1 MFVKLVAMLQE
12 IMYNITPTIY
22 YLVEYTI
29 VTVSSLYKTNLVTF
43 IQDRLGRNPCQENK
57 NANYFKAGSTVR
69 CFTCLILDYYY

>member
-1 MFVKLVAMLQE
+1 MLQE

-43 IQDRLGRNPCQENK
+43 KVRLGRNPCQENK
-57 NANYFKAGSTVR
+57 NANYFKAGSAVR
-69 CFTCLILDYYY
+69 CFTCLILDNYYFRLLLF